1 MATWMIW
8 NKPKSLN
15 FFPYEFAHSLQ
26 LLPGQGGLNEYPCRK
41 SATAKDFAQTKF
53 TSDVK

>member
-41 SATAKDFAQTKF
+41 SATAKDFAQTKVARL
-53 TSDVK
+53 T